1 MGAKRIAEQTA
12 FNRELNEEEKQNL
25 AAIGFNLEEERT
37 NHTLDDIEF
46 YKISVQK
53 EIEVKVK

>member
-12 FNRELNEEEKQNL
+12 FNRELNEEEKDNL

-37 NHTLDDIEF
+37 NHI
-46 YKISVQK
+46 YW
-53 EIEVKVK
+53 